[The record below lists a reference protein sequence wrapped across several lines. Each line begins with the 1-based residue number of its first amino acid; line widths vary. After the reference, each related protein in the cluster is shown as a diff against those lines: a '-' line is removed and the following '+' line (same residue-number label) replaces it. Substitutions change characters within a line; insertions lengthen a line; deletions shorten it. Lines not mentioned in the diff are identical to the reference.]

1 MFMRLLSTLQ
11 LASILVTVILLALLK
26 RWFLFG
32 LAVANALLV
41 TQQIAHFA
49 IPNKPG
55 SWIVFSA
62 SLSLCIYGFTA
73 GSVATEKLAALEE
86 AMLASSTASSV
97 AIGIGLSV
105 MGHELGRMRRAAP
118 REPLANEKPDSK
130 GLTLSL

>member
-1 MFMRLLSTLQ
+1 MFMRLLSALQ
-11 LASILVTVILLALLK
+11 LASILVTVISLALLK

-41 TQQIAHFA
+41 AQQIVHFT
-49 IPNKPG
+49 IPAKSG

-62 SLSLCIYGFTA
+62 SLSLSLYGFLA
-73 GSVATEKLAALEE
+73 GSVATEKLATFEE

-105 MGHELGRMRRAAP
+105 MGHELGRMRRAAA
-118 REPLANEKPDSK
+118 RESEMNR
-130 GLTLSL
+130 GVVTLEL